1 MSFRKNKVNEI
12 GSGCKNLHINSNVLH
27 NMYRNPNSRG
37 IIVHF
42 YSGFSLGPDCVL
54 ARALL

>member
-27 NMYRNPNSRG
+27 NMYRNPN
-37 IIVHF
+37 
-42 YSGFSLGPDCVL
+42 
-54 ARALL
+54 